1 MTRYADVAI
10 PSGVNRLFTYLVPS
24 ELQTLMQPGIRV
36 TVPFG
41 RKLNTGLVV
50 DLPASSSLTSLKS
63 IIDILDAEPV
73 VSAELLRLCRWIAEY
88 YSAPLGETLKAAIP
102 HGFVSVSKRM
112 VRAIAHH
119 GDPKTL
125 ELRSRTPLRAQLLAL
140 LHERGPVSSSDL
152 QKHTGLK
159 NIHAVLNEM
168 EKAGLLATEEV
179 LAHALQK
186 PKLRECLR
194 LKAIGDDVLLTALEA
209 LPQRKKKARELLGTI
224 QQMKQ
229 QGMDELL
236 VLDLL
241 KSAKASSRA
250 FQEIKQ
256 VCGFTTEAKEVTRQ
270 QDYGIEQQTL
280 QIELNPPQ
288 EKVLQSITSCITAG
302 VHRTFLLHG
311 VTGSG
316 KTQVYIEA
324 IRACLAHGKS
334 AIVLVPEI
342 SLTPQIVRRFKSH
355 FGDRALVMHSRMS
368 AGERYDVWRLAHRGD
383 CRIVIGPRSAVF
395 APLDNL
401 GLIVVDEEHEA
412 TYKQYDSSPRYH
424 ARDVAIMRALDAQ
437 APVVL
442 GSATP
447 STETYHNALAGKF
460 TLLELPDRVD
470 QAVLPSVVI
479 VDMAAERRRAYAALK
494 DSLPEQERGKL
505 RQFQSSSLS
514 VLLKEKIAERLIRR
528 EGIILLQNR
537 RGFAPFVECPACGY
551 VEMCDNCQITLTFH
565 LAKHHLRCHYCGL
578 TRNMHDVCPECK
590 SPDIRMR
597 GVGTQRVEE
606 QLSEIF
612 PTARVLR
619 MDLDTTTR
627 KGAHDRMLKKFG
639 NQEVDILLGTQMIA
653 KGLDFPHVTLVGVIS
668 ADTQMLLPDFR
679 SAERTFQL
687 LTQVAGRAGR
697 SRLPGEV
704 VIQTHQPGHYSLA
717 HVVDHNYRAFYE
729 EELASRT
736 ELTYPP
742 FSRIILL
749 EARGANEEQVR
760 RVSETLGESLERAGG
775 PFMLLGPAPA
785 AIAKVK
791 NQFRWHLIVKSP
803 KERDPSGAQTRETV
817 RRVLVD
823 PKNQPPRD
831 VHVIVDVDPVGV
843 M

>member
-1 MTRYADVAI
+1 MIRYADVAI
-10 PSGVNRLFTYLVPS
+10 PTGVNRLFTYLVPS
-24 ELQTLMQPGIRV
+24 DLQELIQPGVRV
-36 TVPFG
+36 VVPFG
-41 RKLNTGLVV
+41 RKLSTGLVV
-50 DLPASSSLTSLKS
+50 DLPATSQLTSLRS
-63 IIDILDAEPV
+63 IIDVLDSEPV
-73 VSAELLRLCRWIAEY
+73 VSSDLLRLCQWIAEY
-88 YSAPLGETLKAAIP
+88 YAAPLGETLKAAIP
-102 HGFVSVSKRM
+102 HGFVPASKRI
-112 VRAIAHH
+112 VRAVTPAL
-119 GDPKTL
+119 GEPSPLTPK
-125 ELRSRTPLRAQLLAL
+125 RARILSL
-140 LHERGPVSSSDL
+140 LHEHGPLSAADL
-152 QKHTGLK
+152 QKRTGLK
-159 NIHAVLNEM
+159 SINAILNEM
-168 EKAGLLATEEV
+168 TKVGVLTTEE
-179 LAHALQK
+179 LLSRSTQK

-194 LKAIGDDVLLTALEA
+194 LDAISNDVLHNALEGLA
-209 LPQRKKKARELLGTI
+209 PRKKKARELLSTMR
-224 QQMKQ
+224 QMKEE
-229 QGMDELL
+229 GIKEIF

-241 KSAKASSRA
+241 KASKASSRT
-250 FQEIKQ
+250 FQELKQ
-256 VCGFTTEAKEVTRQ
+256 VGGFPTETREVTRQ
-270 QDYGIEQQTL
+270 QDYGVEQQTL
-280 QIELNPPQ
+280 QITLNQQQ
-288 EKVLQSITSCITAG
+288 EKVLQAITSCISAG
-302 VHRTFLLHG
+302 VHQTFLLHG

-324 IRACLAHGKS
+324 IRSCLEQGKS

-368 AGERYDVWRLAHRGD
+368 AGERYDVWRLAHQGE

-395 APLDNL
+395 APLENL

-412 TYKQYDSSPRYH
+412 TYKQYDASPRYH
-424 ARDVAIMRALDAQ
+424 ARDVAIMRARDAR

-447 STETYHNALAGKF
+447 STETYHNALTGKF

-470 QAVLPSVVI
+470 EAVMPKIVL

-494 DSLPEQERGKL
+494 DSLPENERGKL
-505 RQFQSSSLS
+505 RQFQASSIS
-514 VLLKEKIAERLIRR
+514 VMLQEKIAERLIRH

-565 LAKHHLRCHYCGL
+565 LAKRHLRCHYCGL
-578 TRNMHDVCPECK
+578 TRSTHDVCPECG
-590 SPDIRMR
+590 SPEIRMR
-597 GVGTQRVEE
+597 GIGTQRVEE
-606 QLSEIF
+606 QLGALF
-612 PTARVLR
+612 PTARTLR

-627 KGAHDRMLKKFG
+627 RGAHDRLLRKFG
-639 NQEVDILLGTQMIA
+639 SGEADILLGTQMIA

-704 VIQTHQPGHYSLA
+704 VIQTHQPGHYTLT

-729 EELASRT
+729 EELASRS

-742 FSRIILL
+742 FSRLILL
-749 EARGANEEQVR
+749 EARGENEDQVR
-760 RVSETLGESLERAGG
+760 RVSESLSTSLKTVGG
-775 PFMLLGPAPA
+775 PFILLGPAPA
-785 AIAKVK
+785 AIGKVK

-803 KERDPSGAQTRETV
+803 KEIDPSGAQTRETV
-817 RRVLVD
+817 RRVLAD
-823 PKNQPPRD
+823 PANQTPHN
-831 VHVIVDVDPVGV
+831 VHLIVDVDPVGI